1 MSLHGELKR
10 SSACCRPAGCIVSKN
25 SNVGF
30 AQELLLSSLIF
41 TSWQNSAGP
50 VLSYADI
57 LIWGYLQQLFL
68 SSCVIVSLQF
78 WSLQLCFNTMSKII
92 PGLDVPPN
100 SSHLSLWLHDWFFWN
115 TWLIPFILPSA
126 NSTHVRARTHVS
138 EEKVLFRDFRSIVKV
153 TIDLVLDCFCK
164 ILSF

>member
-100 SSHLSLWLHDWFFWN
+100 SSHLSLSGCMIGSFGTLGWSHLFYH
-115 TWLIPFILPSA
+115 LPTAHTSGHA
-126 NSTHVRARTHVS
+126 HTCLRKR
-138 EEKVLFRDFRSIVKV
+138 
-153 TIDLVLDCFCK
+153 FC
-164 ILSF
+164 LGTSNQL

>member
-10 SSACCRPAGCIVSKN
+10 SSACCRPAGCIVRKN

-68 SSCVIVSLQF
+68 SSCTVLPSVCRSGAFSCVLTQCQNHPGIGRPTKF
-78 WSLQLCFNTMSKII
+78 I
-92 PGLDVPPN
+92 P
-100 SSHLSLWLHDWFFWN
+100 SLSLWLHDWFFWN

-126 NSTHVRARTHVS
+126 NSTHVS
-138 EEKVLFRDFRSIVKV
+138 EEKVLFRDVWSIVKE
-153 TIDLVLDCFCK
+153 TIGLVLDCFCK